1 MEGCLPLRITGTQ
14 PMDECILRAK
24 FSEFEAI
31 LVIKVVLPEVIE
43 PTNGFSFSVE
53 EATMV
58 VGTTKKLRLLIDTRL
73 VKGGSLI
80 KVASSDSRIT
90 VKNSRLNVKSA
101 NISKFID
108 QEIVQLIGNTPGVAA
123 EIIAKVNSSKGELK
137 ATCKLKVIEKE
148 KPKNFFTN
156 FQLDREKDGHQRAS
170 FEKGTAYVHVNS
182 PILKHYFGD
191 AQELLDIKKEKG
203 GGAIVILADTILQ
216 CVSREMAKYFIER
229 GIVHVL
235 SDKETEIERQKNK
248 IEYQYGEKIHKMIT
262 EASHFSSNENTGT
275 SINSSIDTNG

>member
-1 MEGCLPLRITGTQ
+1 
-14 PMDECILRAK
+14 MDECILRAK

-43 PTNGFSFSVE
+43 PTHGFSFSVE

-58 VGTTKKLRLLIDTRL
+58 IGTTKKLRLLIDTRL

-108 QEIVQLIGNTPGVAA
+108 EEIVQLIGNTPGVAA

-137 ATCKLKVIEKE
+137 A
-148 KPKNFFTN
+148 PNF
-156 FQLDREKDGHQRAS
+156 
-170 FEKGTAYVHVNS
+170 
-182 PILKHYFGD
+182 
-191 AQELLDIKKEKG
+191 LLI
-203 GGAIVILADTILQ
+203 
-216 CVSREMAKYFIER
+216 
-229 GIVHVL
+229 
-235 SDKETEIERQKNK
+235 
-248 IEYQYGEKIHKMIT
+248 
-262 EASHFSSNENTGT
+262 
-275 SINSSIDTNG
+275 